1 MIGSGTPT
9 SALPSATATYGGR
22 AAVRFFPP
30 DRREGH
36 ELFLSDLALT
46 AEFSGNTVSG
56 VMDNWESLNDAEA
69 DYSGPAY
76 TVNSAPITGNGFAA
90 TIAPAA
96 RKPPRSPLG
105 SSALNGKRVPGS
117 GAFPPK
123 GRSALGLKSIDRGQR
138 ITPGERAAGG
148 RGLR

>member
-96 RKPPRSPLG
+96 DCERCLPPE
-105 SSALNGKRVPGS
+105 SSTLAGTFYGPSAGEAGGTIRGVIGDGAGWIGS
-117 GAFPPK
+117 GVFH
-123 GRSALGLKSIDRGQR
+123 S
-138 ITPGERAAGG
+138 RAKAQ
-148 RGLR
+148 